1 LCFLSGLREEFTPK
15 RKPWSENMSS
25 KSDGPS
31 QADYEVGYGRP
42 PKATRFGVRPQP
54 DRSGRQSSKKEPDI
68 AALLAGS
75 VRVARN
81 GRAIKMHPYE
91 AMLFAM
97 AKQALAGKIRSVRQI
112 LKEFRSS
119 GLLDAPLWPQ
129 SSGVLTVPKGVPMQ
143 LAVRLVQLVGVPPWE
158 ADVFDAFKAD
168 YEADCAHIQKLL
180 KEAKEN
186 YHGNK
191 T

>member
-1 LCFLSGLREEFTPK
+1 VLFPGLREEFTAK
-15 RKPWSENMSS
+15 RKHRSGNVSS

-31 QADYEVGYGRP
+31 QAYEVGYGKP

-54 DRSGRQSSKKEPDI
+54 NRSGRQSSKKEPDI

-97 AKQALAGKIRSVRQI
+97 AKPALAGKIRSVRQI
-112 LKEFRSS
+112 LKEFRSA
-119 GLLDAPLWPQ
+119 GLLETPLWPQ
-129 SSGVLTVPKGVPMQ
+129 SSGVLVVPKGVPMQ
-143 LAVRLVQLVGVPPWE
+143 LAVRLVQFVGVPPWE
-158 ADVFDAFKAD
+158 ADVFDAFKAE

-186 YHGNK
+186 YHGNE